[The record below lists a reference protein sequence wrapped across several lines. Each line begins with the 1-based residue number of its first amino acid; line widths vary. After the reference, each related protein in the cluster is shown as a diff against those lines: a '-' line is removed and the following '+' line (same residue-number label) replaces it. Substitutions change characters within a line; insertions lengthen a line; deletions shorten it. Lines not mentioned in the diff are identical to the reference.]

1 MNDLSPVPSPLLK
14 AFSAFARG
22 ALWLMLSA
30 WLLFAAIWGAVHLL
44 IVPRIGDLRPQLEA
58 AASRV
63 LGVPV
68 KIGAITAQ
76 STGMIPSF
84 ELTDVK
90 LFDATGR
97 EALALPRVLAALSP
111 QSALGLK
118 FEQLYID
125 RPALDIRRA
134 ANGKIT
140 VAGLDFSSSG
150 SSDGSA
156 ADWFFSQPEFV
167 IRNGTVQWT
176 DEMRGLPVL
185 ALRQVDLVMRNR
197 FHNHALRLDAT
208 PPAELGD
215 RFNAMGIFKQPLL
228 SLRNGQWRDWA
239 GQLYAGFDRID
250 VARLLGYGD
259 LGLDVARGTGALKA
273 WVDINRGEVTGA
285 TADVALADVKTTLG
299 ARLAP
304 LELQSVAGRLEGRI
318 LPGGFEFLSKGLQ
331 FQTRAGPRWPG
342 GNFRLMQVSG
352 PVAAPG
358 GAQSGTQAQISG
370 QGELVA
376 DKLDLAALSQIADR
390 LPLDPQARAVLA
402 GWSPKGLVE
411 TIRASWQGPL
421 GAPQKYE
428 ARGRVVQLELAARG
442 AAGVATSAAITAGG
456 PGIRGAA
463 IDFEL
468 TQSGGRAKLVLDN
481 GALEL
486 PAFFDDPLIP
496 FAQLSADAQ
505 WQIDGEKISVQSS
518 NLKFSNADAQGEAQV
533 KWHSAVADPARGRSR
548 FPGVLDLQG
557 SMSRFQGT
565 RVHRYLPKVML
576 QNVRDYV
583 REAVVKGTAT
593 GVKFKVKGDLH
604 DLPFADAKQ
613 GEFRIAANMADVTL
627 AYVPPSIAAPESLPW
642 PELTQLSGEF
652 LIDRLMLQVKGV
664 KGRMAGLQISA
675 AEGQIPDLLHGA
687 TVMVSAEA
695 RGALAAML
703 DVVNGSPV
711 SQMTSQTLARTMVTG
726 NADLRLKLNI
736 PLAALDQTS
745 VQGSVTLAGNDV
757 QISPTTPRLDKA
769 RGVVSFSESGFAVA
783 NAQARLFGGDMT
795 LAGGTVV
802 PAAAVGAPSIVLRA
816 QGSLS
821 AEAMRQAS
829 ELGFVSRMAQHATG
843 SAAYSA
849 VLGFRRG
856 NPELLVSSNL
866 VGLALNLPA
875 PLGKSAEAVLPFR
888 LETSVPRESLATAAN
903 PSPRPLDQVQL
914 DVGRIASIVYVRDV
928 SGPEPRVLRG
938 GIAVGLSSDESAPM
952 PNEGVVA
959 NINLANLDMDAW
971 SNVLTQAAGTPLAAE
986 SPPVRAPTAGAGG
999 NASASGSAALT
1010 YLPTSLAVRSREL
1023 MVGGRKLANVVVGGS
1038 REGLTWRANVDAQ
1051 ELNGYVEYRQ
1061 PSGAGAGRVYARL
1074 ARLTL
1079 AQASAKDVET
1089 LLDEQPATV
1098 PALDIVVDDL
1108 ELRGKRLGR
1117 VEIEAV
1123 NRGPGAVARD
1133 GGVREWRLNKL
1144 NVIAPEAVF
1153 TATGNWA
1160 SVNSQNQPAAGASAS
1175 PGGPATGTPL
1185 ERRRTVMNFK
1195 LDINDAGELL
1205 ARYGMKD
1212 VVRRGKGKLEGQV
1225 AWVGSPLSVDYPTMG
1240 GAFTV
1245 NVDSGQFLK
1254 ADPGIA
1260 KLLGVLSLQ
1269 SLPRRLALDFR
1280 DVFTEGFSFDFVRG
1294 DVRIEQGIAST
1305 NNLQMKG
1312 VNAAVLMDGRA
1323 NIAKETQDLR
1333 VIVVPEINAGTASL
1347 IATVINPAVGLGTFL
1362 AQMLLRRPLMEASTQ
1377 EFHIDGSWVDPQIT
1391 KVARKSGAPAGP
1403 DTRFDSKSDANPDA
1417 GRDNKSDSKTES
1429 VQ

>member
-1 MNDLSPVPSPLLK
+1 MKDPMPVPSPLLK
-14 AFSAFARG
+14 AIAAIARG
-22 ALWLMLSA
+22 SLWLLLSA
-30 WLLFAAIWGAVHLL
+30 WLLFACIWGGVHWI

-68 KIGAITAQ
+68 RIGGITAQ

-84 ELTDVK
+84 ELTDVR
-90 LFDATGR
+90 LFDSMGR
-97 EALALPRVLAALSP
+97 QALALPLILAALSP

-118 FEQLYID
+118 FEQLYVD
-125 RPALDIRRA
+125 RPELDIRRT

-140 VAGLDFSSSG
+140 VAGLDFSSGGG
-150 SSDGSA
+150 SDASA
-156 ADWFFSQPEFV
+156 VDWFFSQPEFV

-176 DEMRGLPVL
+176 DETRGVPPL

-197 FHNHALRLDAT
+197 FLSHALRLDAT
-208 PPAELGD
+208 PPHELGD
-215 RFNAMGIFKQPLL
+215 RFTAMGVFRQPLL
-228 SLRNGQWRDWA
+228 SLRNGQWQDWA
-239 GQLYAGFDRID
+239 GQLYAAFERVD
-250 VARLLGYGD
+250 VARLRTFAD
-259 LGLDVARGTGALKA
+259 LGFEVAQGTGALRA
-273 WVDINRGEVTGA
+273 WVDVNRGQVVGA
-285 TADVALADVKTTLG
+285 TADVSLSNVNATLG
-299 ARLAP
+299 AGLAP
-304 LELQSVAGRLEGRI
+304 LDLQSVAGRLEGRI
-318 LPGGFEFLSKGLQ
+318 LPGGFEFLSKDLQ
-331 FQTRAGPRWPG
+331 FQTHGGPRWPG
-342 GNFRLMQVSG
+342 GNFRLMQVAG
-352 PVAAPG
+352 PVGGPATRQAAGP
-358 GAQSGTQAQISG
+358 SPPVEH
-370 QGELVA
+370 GELVA
-376 DKLDLAALSQIADR
+376 DRLDLAALSQIADR
-390 LPLDPQARAVLA
+390 LPLGPQAHAALA
-402 GWSPKGLVE
+402 GWATKGRVE
-411 TIRASWQGPL
+411 NIRASWQGPL

-428 ARGRVVQLELAARG
+428 ARGRVVQLELVARG
-442 AAGVATSAAITAGG
+442 TAEFSSG
-456 PGIRGAA
+456 PGIRGAS

-468 TQSGGRAKLVLDN
+468 TQSGGRAKLALDN
-481 GALEL
+481 GAVEL
-486 PAFFDDPLIP
+486 PAFFDDPVIP
-496 FAQLSADAQ
+496 FTQLSADAQ
-505 WQIDGEKISVQSS
+505 WQIDGDKIAVQSS
-518 NLKFSNADAQGEAQV
+518 NLKFSNVDAQGEAQI
-533 KWHSAVADPARGRSR
+533 KWHSAVADLARGRNR

-557 SMSRFQGT
+557 SISRFQGA
-565 RVHRYLPKVML
+565 RVYRYLPKVML
-576 QNVRDYV
+576 QKVRDYV
-583 REAVVKGTAT
+583 RDAVVKGTAT

-604 DLPFADAKQ
+604 DMPFSDAKQ
-613 GEFRIAANMADVTL
+613 GDFRIAAKMADVTL
-627 AYVPPSIAAPESLPW
+627 AYVPRSIANPASLPW
-642 PELTQLSGEF
+642 PELTQVSGEF
-652 LIDRLMLQVKGV
+652 LIDRLMLQVKDV
-664 KGRMAGLQISA
+664 KGRLAGLQISA
-675 AEGQIPDLLHGA
+675 AEGQISDLLHSA
-687 TVMVSAEA
+687 TVIVSAEA

-703 DVVNGSPV
+703 DIVNGSPV
-711 SQMTSQTLARTMVTG
+711 SLMTSQALARTTVTG
-726 NADLRLKLNI
+726 SADLQLKLNI
-736 PLAALDQTS
+736 PLASLDKTG
-745 VQGSVTLAGNDV
+745 VQGTVTLGGNDV
-757 QISPTTPRLDKA
+757 QISPATPRLDKA
-769 RGVVSFSESGFAVA
+769 RGVVSFSESGFSVA

-802 PAAAVGAPSIVLRA
+802 PAAAGAPGIVLRA

-821 AEAMRQAS
+821 AEAMRETK
-829 ELGFVSRMAQHATG
+829 ELGFVSRLAQQATG
-843 SAAYSA
+843 SATYSA
-849 VLGFRRG
+849 VLGLRRG
-856 NPELLVSSNL
+856 VPELVVTSNL

-875 PLGKSAEAVLPFR
+875 PLGKPAEAVLPLR
-888 LETSVPRESLATAAN
+888 LETSVPREPLASASN
-903 PSPRPLDQVQL
+903 PSSRQLDQVQL

-928 SGPEPRVLRG
+928 SGPEARVLRG
-938 GIAVGLSSDESAPM
+938 GIAVGLSNDESAPM

-959 NINLANLDMDAW
+959 NINLPSLDMDAW
-971 SNVLTQAAGTPLAAE
+971 SNVLTEAAGTPLTGEVQLA
-986 SPPVRAPTAGAGG
+986 RAPTAGAGAGAGG
-999 NASASGSAALT
+999 NANASGSAALT

-1023 MVGGRKLANVVVGGS
+1023 TVGGRKLANVVVGGS
-1038 REGLTWRANVDAQ
+1038 REGLTWRANLDAQ

-1079 AQASAKDVET
+1079 VQTSAKDVET
-1089 LLDEQPATV
+1089 LLDEQPANI

-1123 NRGPGAVARD
+1123 NRGAGAGARD

-1160 SVNSQNQPAAGASAS
+1160 SFSAQSPPTAGA
-1175 PGGPATGTPL
+1175 PATPGAGV

-1195 LDINDAGELL
+1195 LDVNDAGELL

-1245 NVDSGQFLK
+1245 NVDAGQFLK

-1269 SLPRRLALDFR
+1269 SLPRRLVLDFR

-1294 DVRIEQGIAST
+1294 DVRIDQGIAST

-1362 AQMLLRRPLMEASTQ
+1362 AQLVLRRPLMEASTQ

-1391 KVARKSGAPAGP
+1391 KVARTSGVPAGA
-1403 DTRFDSKSDANPDA
+1403 DAKP
-1417 GRDNKSDSKTES
+1417 DNKTDARPSARNDSRTEP
-1429 VQ
+1429 VP